1 MDQINISGNIF
12 KDIFQLFI
20 NNNIYKLKGVERI
33 DMNNDKDEIQYY
45 KQIIRNLI
53 DNINDLN
60 ILQKI
65 VVFIQNI
72 SKWRLD

>member
-53 DNINDLN
+53 DDINDLN

-65 VVFIQNI
+65 VIFIQNI

>member
-1 MDQINISGNIF
+1 
-12 KDIFQLFI
+12 
-20 NNNIYKLKGVERI
+20 
-33 DMNNDKDEIQYY
+33 MNGDKDEIEYY
-45 KQIIRNLI
+45 KQMIHRLVN
-53 DNINDLN
+53 DINDVN

>member
-1 MDQINISGNIF
+1 MNGD
-12 KDIFQLFI
+12 
-20 NNNIYKLKGVERI
+20 KG
-33 DMNNDKDEIQYY
+33 EIEYY
-45 KQIIRNLI
+45 KQMIHNLI
-53 DNINDLN
+53 EDINDLN

>member
-1 MDQINISGNIF
+1 
-12 KDIFQLFI
+12 
-20 NNNIYKLKGVERI
+20 
-33 DMNNDKDEIQYY
+33 MNGDKDEIEYY
-45 KQIIRNLI
+45 KEMIYRLVN
-53 DNINDLN
+53 DINDVN